1 MKTLSRVLRRSN
13 QGLLHLLVDFLE
25 KSDKLDRM
33 ILQETLMR
41 GISSLLLAGLALCG
55 PAWAG
60 ALDPAPGFRNGGF
73 EKGDFAGWVLNAPY
87 TEVISQDYDGFAPHK
102 GSNYALLGARGA
114 DGTLSQSFLDV
125 AGETLQIGFW
135 LASDGDSPNNLKLTF
150 DGHALLRLTDLPR
163 EGWIY
168 YSADAT
174 ATGHDVLRFSFR
186 DDGGYLALDSVSV
199 RPAALTLE
207 AVPEPASVALLG
219 VGVAALAWRRRSK
232 EGLLF

>member
-1 MKTLSRVLRRSN
+1 MRR
-13 QGLLHLLVDFLE
+13 FF
-25 KSDKLDRM
+25 
-33 ILQETLMR
+33 
-41 GISSLLLAGLALCG
+41 SLLLAGLALVG
-55 PAWAG
+55 QAWASHAWAG
-60 ALDPAPGFRNGGF
+60 PVDPAHGFRNGGF
-73 EKGDFAGWVLNAPY
+73 EKGDFAGWVLHAPY

-114 DGTLSQSFLDV
+114 DGTLSQSFSDA

-135 LASDGDSPNNLKLTF
+135 LASDGDSPNNLTLTF

-186 DDGGYLALDSVSV
+186 DDSGYLALDSVSV
-199 RPAALTLE
+199 RPAGLPLE

-219 VGVAALAWRRRSK
+219 VGVAALAWRRRRK